1 MRGRPAAGVGVTL
14 ERRDADD
21 WVEVSAHATDVD
33 GRVKEMLPREA
44 KLEAADYRL
53 TFDTQSYFH
62 AQKVEGLYPAVQII
76 FSVRE
81 KDGHY
86 HIPLLLT
93 ANGYTTYRGS

>member
-1 MRGRPAAGVGVTL
+1 MTLARSAG
-14 ERRDADD
+14 DD
-21 WVEVSAHATDVD
+21 WVEVSALATDAD
-33 GRVKEMLPREA
+33 GRVKQMLPAGVE
-44 KLEAADYRL
+44 LEAGDYRL
-53 TFDTQSYFH
+53 TFDTQSYFRSLR
-62 AQKVEGLYPAVQII
+62 VEGLYPSVQIT